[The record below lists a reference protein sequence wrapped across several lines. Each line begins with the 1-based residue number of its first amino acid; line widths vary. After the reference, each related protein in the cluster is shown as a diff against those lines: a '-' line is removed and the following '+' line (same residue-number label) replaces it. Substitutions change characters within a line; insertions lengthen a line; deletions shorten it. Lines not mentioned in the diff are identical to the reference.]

1 MKNLETTIEE
11 ICKIIPMTESQ
22 KQDVRIQ
29 IYDLIVHL
37 NRPISVAD
45 QMDIEEIT
53 DTGDG
58 FWYKIKSDNPI
69 YNEML
74 KQGGGDEQ
82 NY

>member
-22 KQDVRIQ
+22 KQDVRSQ

-45 QMDIEEIT
+45 QMTIEEVT
-53 DTGDG
+53 DGD
-58 FWYKIKSDNPI
+58 FSFKISSDNPV

-74 KQGGGDEQ
+74 KQGGGDERL
-82 NY
+82 